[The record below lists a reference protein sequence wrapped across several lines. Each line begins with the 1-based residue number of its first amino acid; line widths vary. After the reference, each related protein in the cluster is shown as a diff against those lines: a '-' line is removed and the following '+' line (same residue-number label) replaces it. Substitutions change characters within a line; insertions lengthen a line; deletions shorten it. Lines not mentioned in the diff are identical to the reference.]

1 MACNISQTEC
11 KKKKKEDIL
20 NTNYETMKNLEGM
33 PEIFSYK
40 IFFSLSKFFS
50 SGFQE
55 SSDTENN
62 LGGKL

>member
-1 MACNISQTEC
+1 MIFSIQT
-11 KKKKKEDIL
+11 
-20 NTNYETMKNLEGM
+20 MNLEGKLKADM